1 MYLKTIGYAVAAL
14 WLCASCGNGNNR
26 NEENIPERDT
36 PEIPAGETMTGS
48 DKDEHGCIASAGY
61 TWCSVQARCIRLW
74 EEGIKLSAVGTGH
87 TGGTEFNTY
96 LVFAADSLKA
106 ELFDVKRRTPVIL
119 ERKGGEPFWYYA
131 DLSVEKVS
139 GKWIVRKGDDIIN
152 IEIK

>member
-14 WLCASCGNGNNR
+14 LLFTSCGNGNSK
-26 NEENIPERDT
+26 NEANIPERDT
-36 PEIPAGETMTGS
+36 PEAPAGETMTGS
-48 DKDEHGCIASAGY
+48 DKDEHGCVASAGY
-61 TWCSVQARCIRLW
+61 TWCSVQERCIRLW
-74 EEGIKLSAVGTGH
+74 EEGIKLSAVGAGH
-87 TGGTEFNTY
+87 SGGAEFNTY

-106 ELFDVKRRTPVIL
+106 ELFDVKRRAPVIL
-119 ERKGGEPFWYYA
+119 ERKAGESFWYYA

>member
-1 MYLKTIGYAVAAL
+1 MYLKTIGYLVAAL
-14 WLCASCGNGNNR
+14 LLCTSCGNGNNK
-26 NEENIPERDT
+26 NKVNIPGGDA
-36 PEIPAGETMTGS
+36 PEIPAGETMTGN

-61 TWCSVQARCIRLW
+61 TWCSVQERCIRLW
-74 EEGIKLSAVGTGH
+74 EEGIRLSAVGAGH
-87 TGGTEFNTY
+87 TAGAEFNTY

-119 ERKGGEPFWYYA
+119 QRKAGKSFWSDA